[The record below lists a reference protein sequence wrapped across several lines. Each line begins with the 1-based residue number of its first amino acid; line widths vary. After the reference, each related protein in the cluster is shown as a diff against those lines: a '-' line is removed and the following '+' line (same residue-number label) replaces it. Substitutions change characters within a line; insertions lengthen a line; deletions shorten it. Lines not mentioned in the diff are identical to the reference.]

1 MIVQSSVQ
9 GKFNKVLLLLHQLLY
24 YIFNTI
30 VLNMSPRI
38 LATALLPH
46 AHKKYAG
53 QVQKIVLDALKPFT
67 SKASLILYIPACH
80 QQCLDSKGANDHSI
94 EYLESQLSDRFGKKL
109 HIMRPIPHSQKSTEQ
124 AIRIIKNLTSSTIVI
139 IGTVDL
145 SHHEFQNKPW
155 PRIHKMR
162 AEEQTILGLC
172 RLDPSLFDPKFI
184 DAPWSV
190 EIVQHFAPAHGVVV
204 AYDDSATASS
214 SEILSHDATQKTL
227 VSFVSYVGIVFAR
240 KNIPRSDELR
250 DQLLLASVKNTIFHS
265 FHRTGLTNQT
275 EAPLWLIPAKEGG
288 VWAGLT
294 CNRQTKCSLGR
305 IDVPANTRHTKAL
318 RDSASSCPDD
328 ADRRWGGIK
337 SLENC
342 TFKYERLSRT
352 KSVAWKH
359 RKQEYNPDTTG
370 IIINLKN
377 GKTATY
383 LPGVWREHWPEKGID
398 YVLSEL
404 VKKAKGKS
412 LQDIDKQKLYKYT
425 TKLFKIK

>member
-1 MIVQSSVQ
+1 MPS
-9 GKFNKVLLLLHQLLY
+9 H
-24 YIFNTI
+24 
-30 VLNMSPRI
+30 I

-67 SKASLILYIPACH
+67 SKASSILYIPACH
-80 QQCLDSKGANDHSI
+80 QQCLESKGANDHSI
-94 EYLESQLSDRFGKKL
+94 EYLESQLVSRFGKKL
-109 HIMRPIPHSQKSTEQ
+109 HIMRPIPYSQKSTKR
-124 AIRIIKNLTSSTIVI
+124 AIRTIKNMTGSIVI

-145 SHHEFQNKPW
+145 SHHEFQDENW

-162 AEEQTILGLC
+162 GEEQTILGLC
-172 RLDPSLFDPKFI
+172 SLNPSLFNPKFI

-190 EIVQHFAPAHGVVV
+190 EIVQHFAPANGVVV

-214 SEILSHDATQKTL
+214 PEIISHDATQKTL

-240 KNIPRSDELR
+240 KNIGASDKLR
-250 DQLLLASVKNTIFHS
+250 DQLMLASVKNTIFHS

-294 CNRQTKCSLGR
+294 CNGQTKCSLGR
-305 IDVPANTRHTKAL
+305 ISVSPNVRHTEAL
-318 RDSASSCPDD
+318 RDSASSCLGD
-328 ADRRWGGIK
+328 ADRRWGGVN

-342 TFKYERLSRT
+342 EFKYERLSRT
-352 KSVAWKH
+352 KLVAWKN
-359 RKQEYNPDTTG
+359 RKKEYNPNTTG

-377 GKTATY
+377 GKSATY
-383 LPGVWREHWPEKGID
+383 LPGVWKEHWPKKGID
-398 YVLSEL
+398 YVLTEL